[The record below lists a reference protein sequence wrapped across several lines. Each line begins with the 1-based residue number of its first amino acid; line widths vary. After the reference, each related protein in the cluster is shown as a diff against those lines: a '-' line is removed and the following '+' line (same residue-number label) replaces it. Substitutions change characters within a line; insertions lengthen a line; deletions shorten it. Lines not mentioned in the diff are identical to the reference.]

1 MIRPLVL
8 WDIDG
13 TLLRGS
19 DLNARLFMQAIREVY
34 ALADEVRRI
43 EYGGKTDPQI
53 VIETLALH
61 GIDESLALDGLP
73 RWTKRYLELME
84 AAADHLR
91 AHLRLLPGV
100 VAAIEALRAR
110 GAIQTLLTGNT
121 EAVAAIK
128 LRALDLDRLLDLAI
142 GAYGS
147 DHRDRTQLVPI
158 ARRKAAARYGDRV
171 GPAIV
176 VGDTP
181 RDIACGKAGGARTVA
196 VATGT
201 FTLEALVT
209 HKPDAA
215 LPDLSDTAA
224 ALAAI
229 LGEKKRNDP

>member
-1 MIRPLVL
+1 MRPLVL

-19 DLNARLFMQAIREVY
+19 GLNARLFMQAIREVY
-34 ALADEVRRI
+34 ALADEVHRI

-61 GIDESLALDGLP
+61 GIDEALALDGLP
-73 RWTKRYLELME
+73 RWTRRYLELME
-84 AAADHLR
+84 TAADQLR
-91 AHLRLLPGV
+91 THLRLLPGV
-100 VAAIEALRAR
+100 IDAIEALRER

-128 LRALDLDRLLDLAI
+128 LRALDLDRVLDLPI

-158 ARRKAAARYGDRV
+158 ARRKAAARYGERI

-176 VGDTP
+176 IGDTP

-201 FTLEALVT
+201 FDLDALLT
-209 HKPDAA
+209 HEPDAA
-215 LPDLSDTAA
+215 LPDLSNTAA
-224 ALAAI
+224 AITAI
-229 LGEKKRNDP
+229 LGEDLLNDQ